1 MQELRLC
8 GSQTLACTHTNT
20 QAQSAPSSST
30 ADLPESE
37 YLPKGE
43 KQLLGSREA
52 PGSSPGRQAGRQA
65 PYSLGLKLSVHF
77 GLSTP
82 MTTQTSSWHIF
93 CLQGLQSL
101 LVLFAG
107 CSPSQGYLSNAHPLL
122 FPVHHPFWPPSFL
135 FLTFL
140 CWSLCSDTHVGTTG
154 PWGTID
160 SGLLPH
166 LQFPSTRSCLS
177 EYLPLSAQ

>member
-52 PGSSPGRQAGRQA
+52 PGSSPARQAGRQA
-65 PYSLGLKLSVHF
+65 GALQSWFEAQCPFQTLRPHDHSDLFLAYLLPPGSAIFASALCWLFSF
-77 GLSTP
+77 PGLSFKCTP
-82 MTTQTSSWHIF
+82 FALSRPSSF
-93 CLQGLQSL
+93 LAAF
-101 LVLFAG
+101 VPF
-107 CSPSQGYLSNAHPLL
+107 PDFPLL
-122 FPVHHPFWPPSFL
+122 ESVL
-135 FLTFL
+135 
-140 CWSLCSDTHVGTTG
+140 
-154 PWGTID
+154 
-160 SGLLPH
+160 
-166 LQFPSTRSCLS
+166 
-177 EYLPLSAQ
+177 